1 MIISCTECKKKFKV
15 ESDLIPDQG
24 RLLQCGLCNHKW
36 FFKIKLNNNNLKDT
50 DSRSITANKQSNDQ
64 GIKININNDHDI
76 KIDDNINP
84 SIELI
89 EDKIVVN
96 NKVKNKINYLHIFNL
111 ILVFIISFIAL
122 ILIMETF
129 KSPISLFF
137 PNIDGNLE
145 SLYETLVDVYLFFID
160 LL

>member
-1 MIISCTECKKKFKV
+1 KTNE
-15 ESDLIPDQG
+15 
-24 RLLQCGLCNHKW
+24 
-36 FFKIKLNNNNLKDT
+36 
-50 DSRSITANKQSNDQ
+50 QSNDQ

-84 SIELI
+84 SSELI

-111 ILVFIISFIAL
+111 ILVFIISLIAL

>member
-64 GIKININNDHDI
+64 GIQININNDHDI

-84 SIELI
+84 SSELI
-89 EDKIVVN
+89 EDKIVVS